1 MPPGCTAA
9 PIQLARTPGGVSSGT
24 GSAPWTRARE
34 SIACPPP
41 SSLMSNLLGARA
53 CETRG
58 RYHYQHR
65 SEFCLGPRIVHFLL
79 ALRLLS
85 SPTPRALQ
93 HTAMAHASGAELMD
107 KTTFQAFLEEKLQE
121 DWEDHDGRMAKSI
134 RPYLL
139 ANKTNCRKKC
149 CFGDLAAHVS
159 GAAAQRAQ
167 DATAAQDSDAEDVVP
182 VKNNISYQFYF
193 GRNKLPA
200 SGVFPVW
207 RRDEGNIKKNKD
219 VAG

>member
-1 MPPGCTAA
+1 MRAERRAPVQQRHAVPPGCTAA
-9 PIQLARTPGGVSSGT
+9 PIQLARTPGGVSSGS

-34 SIACPPP
+34 SIAWSPP

-107 KTTFQAFLEEKLQE
+107 KITFQAFRALQDDLQQVGTCRQPRE
-121 DWEDHDGRMAKSI
+121 PHRGGGGRTHQPCPPPWPSLGCLGRCSSGGPSCAVVRRACASPEAFGI
-134 RPYLL
+134 CEL
-139 ANKTNCRKKC
+139 ARKGWHPSTRC
-149 CFGDLAAHVS
+149 CHPSPRQPRVS
-159 GAAAQRAQ
+159 
-167 DATAAQDSDAEDVVP
+167 
-182 VKNNISYQFYF
+182 
-193 GRNKLPA
+193 
-200 SGVFPVW
+200 
-207 RRDEGNIKKNKD
+207 
-219 VAG
+219 

>member
-1 MPPGCTAA
+1 
-9 PIQLARTPGGVSSGT
+9 
-24 GSAPWTRARE
+24 
-34 SIACPPP
+34 
-41 SSLMSNLLGARA
+41 MSNLLGARA

-93 HTAMAHASGAELMD
+93 HTAMAHASGAELMEE
-107 KTTFQAFLEEKLQE
+107 TTFQAFLEKKLQE
-121 DWEDHDGRMAKSI
+121 DCVDHGGRMAKSI
-134 RPYLL
+134 RQYLL
-139 ANKTNCRKKC
+139 ANKTDCRKKC
-149 CFGDLAAHVS
+149 CFGALAAHVS

-200 SGVFPVW
+200 PQPPAPQPPLVRWCDTAARHTIYFNSSL
-207 RRDEGNIKKNKD
+207 
-219 VAG
+219 